1 LGEFERYLQALGRE
15 QTPRPRDPLQPI
27 GPRRMV
33 QYGNGEPSILAS
45 DFAEYRD
52 RRALASSDSFTP
64 FSTGRV
70 GTPVDAEKP
79 ELIKLIDK
87 HGPGNLS
94 PKHVLEHY
102 KRRPAKATS
111 VAIRSPDT
119 TLDLAFASMRKKRME
134 ALYSASTPTARAMPP
149 RTLSA
154 QPESSPAARS
164 DLMGASASLRSLSN
178 TMTSGDVRS
187 PTRAEI
193 LADSRSPRGEL
204 QRQAGVDQGLQFARS
219 TSRLG
224 SGVAQIVKNSDPQP
238 QSDVFAGRALSSSNL
253 APTPRN
259 EELQQPGAFVKAE
272 KDGTAPVP
280 RSAHMVALEQAVQ
293 MLRLRRSAEL
303 VKTADDVSSDTYSV
317 APFERGVSEESQDSG
332 NGSPARLNEG
342 DWGTPVKRVGDVEP
356 AHMQKYP
363 RMRDL
368 DLSFAEN
375 HHVEV
380 SDASLDGPEEKV
392 VHVEHHEHVVHAKRQ
407 GTIDQAPVTLWSTQ
421 PSLTAALRAPPSV
434 HISKSADSMDALIQ
448 ELTESFQKRAAA
460 QAAT

>member
-1 LGEFERYLQALGRE
+1 
-15 QTPRPRDPLQPI
+15 
-27 GPRRMV
+27 
-33 QYGNGEPSILAS
+33 
-45 DFAEYRD
+45 
-52 RRALASSDSFTP
+52 
-64 FSTGRV
+64 
-70 GTPVDAEKP
+70 
-79 ELIKLIDK
+79 
-87 HGPGNLS
+87 
-94 PKHVLEHY
+94 
-102 KRRPAKATS
+102 
-111 VAIRSPDT
+111 
-119 TLDLAFASMRKKRME
+119 
-134 ALYSASTPTARAMPP
+134 
-149 RTLSA
+149 
-154 QPESSPAARS
+154 
-164 DLMGASASLRSLSN
+164 MGASASLRSLSN

-238 QSDVFAGRALSSSNL
+238 QSDVFAGRTLSSSNL

-259 EELQQPGAFVKAE
+259 EELQQPGAFIKAE

-303 VKTADDVSSDTYSV
+303 VKTAGDVSSGTYSV

-332 NGSPARLNEG
+332 NGSPTRLNEG
-342 DWGTPVKRVGDVEP
+342 DWGAPVKRVADVEP
-356 AHMQKYP
+356 APMQKYP

-375 HHVEV
+375 HQVEV
-380 SDASLDGPEEKV
+380 GDGSTDGPVEKV

-407 GTIDQAPVTLWSTQ
+407 STIDQAPVTLWSTQ
-421 PSLTAALRAPPSV
+421 PSLTAALRATPSV